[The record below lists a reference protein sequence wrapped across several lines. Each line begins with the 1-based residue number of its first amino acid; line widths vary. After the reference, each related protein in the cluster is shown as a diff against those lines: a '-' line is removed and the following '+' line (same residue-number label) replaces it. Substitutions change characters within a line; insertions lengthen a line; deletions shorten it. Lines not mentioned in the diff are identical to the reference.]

1 MILAALPSRS
11 PTVELI
17 CASEARKRRT
27 GTPELFSVRRIAAYR
42 TPDTLRAV
50 SSAESETPNSPTPAR
65 LSGACF
71 QWPGGRGVSDID
83 LQVERGQVI
92 GLLGPNGAGKSTILK
107 MLSGEI
113 EPQQGSVTIFDQPH
127 GREARRRIGLVL
139 QEPSTD
145 DLMTLEETLQLHGRL
160 FGLRGRTLHRRSDEL
175 LDSLGLG
182 ERAGDRCETLSGG
195 LRRRLDLARSLL
207 HEPELLLLDEPTLAL
222 DPDSSAAIWDTL
234 STRVSAGVAVVV
246 CSNDTAEAEA
256 YANRVVIVDEGQV
269 VAEDTPASLTSG
281 LLHDALELDW
291 PSATGN
297 DVAELERWPG
307 VGTVLWTEDQIVLTV
322 EESSEIVPHLF
333 QRYGSQI
340 DGIRIRESSLRDA
353 WFQIVGRPLTNSRED
368 ER

>member
-1 MILAALPSRS
+1 
-11 PTVELI
+11 
-17 CASEARKRRT
+17 
-27 GTPELFSVRRIAAYR
+27 
-42 TPDTLRAV
+42 
-50 SSAESETPNSPTPAR
+50 
-65 LSGACF
+65 
-71 QWPGGRGVSDID
+71 
-83 LQVERGQVI
+83 VI

-113 EPQQGSVTIFDQPH
+113 EPQQGSVTIFAPPH
-127 GREARRRIGLVL
+127 GREARRRIGLVR

-145 DLMTLEETLQLHGRL
+145 DLMTLQETLHLHGRL
-160 FGLRGRTLHRRSDEL
+160 FGLRGRTLHRRCDEL

-182 ERAGDRCETLSGG
+182 ERARDRCETLSGG
-195 LRRRLDLARSLL
+195 LRRRLDLARALL

-222 DPDSSAAIWDTL
+222 DPDSSTAIWDTL
-234 STRVSAGVAVVV
+234 STRVSAGAAVVV

-256 YANRVVIVDEGQV
+256 YANRVVIVNEGRV
-269 VAEDTPASLTSG
+269 VAEDSPANLTSG

-297 DVAELERWPG
+297 DVAALERWPG

-340 DGIRIRESSLRDA
+340 EGIRIRESSLRDA